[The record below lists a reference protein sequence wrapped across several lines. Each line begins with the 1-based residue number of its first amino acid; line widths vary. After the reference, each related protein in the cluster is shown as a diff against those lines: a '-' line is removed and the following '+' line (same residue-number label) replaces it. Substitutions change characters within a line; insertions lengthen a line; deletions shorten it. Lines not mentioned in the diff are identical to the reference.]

1 MAFLLYNAPQSTCS
15 QRVRFVLNAKGQEF
29 DEKKLDLLA
38 GDQLK
43 PDYLALNPNGVVP
56 TLNHDGQLV
65 IDSTVI
71 IEYLDEVLPDE
82 ANFTPRD
89 PVKRAAMRAL
99 MRFIDE
105 MPAASVRIPTFNIA
119 FLPRFAAMSEEEFLA
134 FAESKPLRKEFMMAM
149 GRKGFP
155 QKDMDGAMG
164 RLRRTY
170 ERMDREIEQSG
181 GPWLLGKDL
190 TLADISLMPAIVR
203 MNDLKRSGDWADLPR
218 VGKWFELIRAHPA
231 FKPTYYKGSLLT
243 EMFPHLRQ

>member
-170 ERMDREIEQSG
+170 ERLDREIEQSG